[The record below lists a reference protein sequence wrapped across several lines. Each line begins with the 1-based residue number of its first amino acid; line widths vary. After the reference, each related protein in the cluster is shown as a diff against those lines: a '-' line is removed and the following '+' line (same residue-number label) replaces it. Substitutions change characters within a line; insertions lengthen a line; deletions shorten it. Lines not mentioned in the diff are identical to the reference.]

1 MMTLAKG
8 KCMQGVMLAIAALL
22 PMAAGAQAT
31 SAGSGQAWPAKPVR
45 LVAPFGTGSVLDTMM
60 RAMQNELSAA
70 LGQPIIIE
78 SRPGAGGTIGTLA
91 VARGPA
97 DGYTFLIAANS
108 HNINGSVYS
117 NLAYH
122 PLKDFTAVASVGSTG
137 YIMMVPASLGVKNVG
152 EFIQLAK
159 AKPGLTYPSAGK
171 GSATHLSMALLVNL
185 AGIDMLHVPF
195 KSTGDAVLEVM
206 SGRGGAMIGANI
218 AVMPY
223 ANDSRVRLLGI
234 TTATRS
240 KFLPDLPTLS
250 ESGLRGYEFD
260 SWLGLV
266 APVSTPREIVERMN
280 AEIGKQLRNP
290 EVAERLAKQGIEVRA
305 LTPEQMNKLLAVD
318 FERMAKVV
326 QIAGAREN

>member
-1 MMTLAKG
+1 MIMLKTLCTSLVFTLAS
-8 KCMQGVMLAIAALL
+8 AIFSTASVL
-22 PMAAGAQAT
+22 AQAT
-31 SAGSGQAWPAKPVR
+31 STSSGQAWPAKPIK
-45 LVAPFGTGSVLDTMM
+45 LVTPFGAGSVLDSMM
-60 RAMQNELSAA
+60 RAMQNELSMA
-70 LGQPIIIE
+70 LGQPVVIE
-78 SRPGAGGTIGTLA
+78 SRPGAGGTIGTA
-91 VARGPA
+91 GVAKGPA

-117 NLAYH
+117 NLSYH
-122 PLKDFTAVASVGSTG
+122 PLKDFTAVASVGTTG
-137 YIMMVPASLGVKNVG
+137 YIMMVPSTLPVKNVG

-159 AKPGLTYPSAGK
+159 AKPGMTYPSAGK
-171 GSATHLSMALLVNL
+171 GSATHLSMALLVSM

-223 ANDSRVRLLGI
+223 ANDNRVRLLGV

-240 KFLPDLPTLS
+240 KFLPDLPTLA

-260 SWLGLV
+260 SWLGLL
-266 APVSTPREIVERMN
+266 APVATPHDIVERMN
-280 AEIGKQLRNP
+280 VEIGRQLRNP
-290 EVAERLAKQGIEVRA
+290 EVADRLAKQGIETRA
-305 LTPEQMNKLLAVD
+305 MTPEPMNKMIAVD

-326 QIAGAREN
+326 KIAGAQAD

>member
-1 MMTLAKG
+1 
-8 KCMQGVMLAIAALL
+8 MLANGRFLGAACFALAVSVPL
-22 PMAAGAQAT
+22 GAGA
-31 SAGSGQAWPAKPVR
+31 QAWPAKPVR
-45 LVAPFGTGSVLDTMM
+45 LVAPFGAGSVLDTMM

-70 LGQPIIIE
+70 LGQPVIIE

-122 PLKDFTAVASVGSTG
+122 PLKDFTAVASVGATG
-137 YIMMVPASLGVKNVG
+137 YIMMVPASLPVKNIG

-159 AKPGLTYPSAGK
+159 AKPGMVYPSAGK

-185 AGIDMLHVPF
+185 AGIDMLHVPY

-206 SGRGGAMIGANI
+206 SGRGAAMIGANI

-223 ANDSRVRLLGI
+223 ANDARVRLLGV
-234 TTATRS
+234 TTAARS
-240 KFLPDLPTLS
+240 RFLPDVPTLA

-260 SWLGLV
+260 SWLGLL
-266 APVSTPREIVERMN
+266 APAATPREIVDRMN
-280 AEIGKQLRNP
+280 AEIGRQLRTP
-290 EVAERLAKQGIEVRA
+290 EVADRLAKQGIEVRA
-305 LTPEQMNKLLAVD
+305 LTPEQMNKMLAVD

-326 QIAGAREN
+326 QIAGAKED

>member
-1 MMTLAKG
+1 MMMLAKG
-8 KCMQGVMLAIAALL
+8 KCMQGAVLAVAALL
-22 PMAAGAQAT
+22 PAVAGA
-31 SAGSGQAWPAKPVR
+31 QAWPAKPVR

-70 LGQPIIIE
+70 LGQPVIIE

-91 VARGPA
+91 VARGPT

-117 NLAYH
+117 NLQYH
-122 PLKDFTAVASVGSTG
+122 PLKDFTAVASVGRTG

-218 AVMPY
+218 AVMPF

-260 SWLGLV
+260 SWLGLL
-266 APVSTPREIVERMN
+266 APVATPREIVERMN
-280 AEIGKQLRNP
+280 MEIGKQLRNP
-290 EVAERLAKQGIEVRA
+290 EVADRLAKQGIEVRA
-305 LTPEQMNKLLAVD
+305 LTPEQMNKMLAVD

-326 QIAGAREN
+326 QIAGAKED